1 MTKNDTWEILEF
13 VVTNTLS
20 QAYPELDRQTLR
32 GNVRA
37 AMLTLHSGLMTAVAC
52 GMTGELTECT
62 NLYEVRTP

>member
-1 MTKNDTWEILEF
+1 MTKTDTWEILEF
-13 VVTNTLS
+13 VVANTLA

-37 AMLTLHSGLMTAVAC
+37 VMQTLHSGLMAAVVC